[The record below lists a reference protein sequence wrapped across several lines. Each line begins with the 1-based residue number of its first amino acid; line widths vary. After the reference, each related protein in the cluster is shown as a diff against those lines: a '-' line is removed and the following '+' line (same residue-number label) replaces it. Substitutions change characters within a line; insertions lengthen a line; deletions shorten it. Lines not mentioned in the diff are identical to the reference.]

1 MTPWPFRKPW
11 RPPGI
16 RCLATAAVATATAAI
31 AAPASA
37 QVAVEGALLSDYR
50 VRGYS
55 ISDGEPAA
63 SVSLSYDDPSGFYLG
78 GTAIGSF
85 DSGDPE
91 FAGFQANAGYAL
103 RVGPQVSVDAG
114 VSRSVYYYA
123 YGSRN
128 LGYTELYLG
137 VTARHASARVHY
149 SPDYYRAGT
158 STLYAEIDGGIE
170 PAPNWVLSAHAG
182 VFSYLGTRPY
192 FLPRQR
198 YDWRIGAARKFGAT
212 ALHLDL
218 SGRVQG
224 SPARRATDA
233 TALVLSLTHGF

>member
-1 MTPWPFRKPW
+1 M
-11 RPPGI
+11 
-16 RCLATAAVATATAAI
+16 AVAAI
-31 AAPASA
+31 APSARASA
-37 QVAVEGALLSDYR
+37 QVAVEGAVLSDYR

-63 SVSLSYDDPSGFYLG
+63 SLSLSYDHPSGVYVG
-78 GTAIGSF
+78 ATAIGSF
-85 DSGDPE
+85 RDGEPE
-91 FAGFQANAGYAL
+91 LAGFQANAGYAL
-103 RVGPQVSVDAG
+103 RLSPQVSLDAG

-128 LGYTELYLG
+128 LGYTELYFG
-137 VTARHASARVHY
+137 VSAPHVSARVNY

-158 STLYAEIDGGIE
+158 STLYAAVDGGIE
-170 PAPNWVLSAHAG
+170 PATNWVLSAHAG
-182 VFSYLGTRPY
+182 IFSYVGWHPPY
-192 FLPRQR
+192 LPRER

-212 ALHLDL
+212 SLRLDL

-224 SPARRATDA
+224 SPARQATDA